1 MVELHNKP
9 IYTRYYNKFSAQF
22 LDLYAEYRL
31 LGLGTDE
38 ALERTKSKLKQRL
51 LVEVVKDFSNHA
63 TINFAYKN
71 VLKDSEIIKL
81 ALRKYHGLKG

>member
-1 MVELHNKP
+1 MIEIHNKS
-9 IYTRYYNKFSAQF
+9 IYNRHYNKFSADF

-38 ALERTKSKLKQRL
+38 ALDRTKSKLRQRL
-51 LVEVVKDFSNHA
+51 LVEIVKDYRNHT
-63 TINFAYKN
+63 TINFAYKT
-71 VLKDSEIIKL
+71 VCKDSEVIKL